1 MYKWMKTKIGR
12 DDVKTLIMNLE
23 GMSPYNNLI
32 LPHTED
38 DVMYDIIG
46 VALNSVEVVDRLAVV
61 TYQPFADEEIVLAYY
76 NDEERV
82 WYIKVST

>member
-12 DDVKTLIMNLE
+12 DDLKVLIMNLE
-23 GMSPYNNLI
+23 GMSPFGNLI

-38 DVMYDIIG
+38 DIMYDIIG

-61 TYQPFADEEIVLAYY
+61 TYQPFGDEEIILAYF
-76 NDEERV
+76 NDDEEV